1 MSYFDHY
8 TIEALM
14 IYSLSSLFNSLKNE
28 MPAVRASQII
38 YHLNKLVKQHALL
51 LKSIKEKDK
60 KWVKLE
66 LENENKG
73 NVYQI
78 GALLFNFMVDRD
90 LLSYTNDLST
100 DLESQS
106 IIGAKR
112 ELDAFLSSFS
122 LSF

>member
-1 MSYFDHY
+1 VSYFDHY

>member
-1 MSYFDHY
+1 
-8 TIEALM
+8 
-14 IYSLSSLFNSLKNE
+14 